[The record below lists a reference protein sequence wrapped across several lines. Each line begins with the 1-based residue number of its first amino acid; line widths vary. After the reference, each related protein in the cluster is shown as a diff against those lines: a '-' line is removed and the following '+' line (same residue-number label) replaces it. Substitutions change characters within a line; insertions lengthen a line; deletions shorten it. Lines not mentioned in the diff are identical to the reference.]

1 MDSGSASSLNRE
13 IGANVLRS
21 RIASI
26 GVVLLV
32 TGCASAPTGPN
43 VTVLPGDEKSL
54 EEFQGDDTT
63 CRQWASQ
70 QSGAT
75 ATQGST
81 SNSPAWSSA
90 AQRSYDLAYAQCMY
104 TKGNQVPIT
113 NSLQAGLVPI
123 SRAWQEEAEKV
134 ALSRVRLTTERA
146 QTAECSRL
154 GVVSDESL
162 KDLRRKILKA
172 GGDTGVLAF
181 EVDDPSKADAEVFR
195 CAAANAQLGIP
206 VPPAGTPPP
215 PPPGAQ
221 R

>member
-1 MDSGSASSLNRE
+1 M
-13 IGANVLRS
+13 LRS
-21 RIASI
+21 GIASI
-26 GVVLLV
+26 GVALIV

-43 VTVLPGDEKSL
+43 VTVLPGDEKTL
-54 EEFQGDDTT
+54 EEFQGDDTA

-70 QSGAT
+70 QSGTT

-81 SNSPAWSSA
+81 SNGSALSSGSS
-90 AQRSYDLAYAQCMY
+90 QRGYDLAYAQCMY
-104 TKGNQVPIT
+104 TKGNQVPIS
-113 NSLQAGLVPI
+113 NSLQAGLVPV
-123 SRAWQEEAEKV
+123 SREWQEEAEKV

-146 QTAECSRL
+146 LPAECARL
-154 GVVSDESL
+154 GVVSDNSL

-181 EVDDPSKADAEVFR
+181 EADDPAKADAEVFR
-195 CAAANAQLGIP
+195 CAAANTQIGVP

-215 PPPGAQ
+215 PPPGAS

>member
-1 MDSGSASSLNRE
+1 
-13 IGANVLRS
+13 VLRS
-21 RIASI
+21 GIASI
-26 GVVLLV
+26 GVALLV
-32 TGCASAPTGPN
+32 TGCASAPTGPS

-70 QSGAT
+70 QSGMTT
-75 ATQGST
+75 AQGSS

-90 AQRSYDLAYAQCMY
+90 PVQRSYDLAYAQCMF
-104 TKGNQVPIT
+104 TKGNQVPIS

-123 SRAWQEEAEKV
+123 SREWQEEAEKV

-146 QTAECSRL
+146 LPAECTRL

-195 CAAANAQLGIP
+195 CAPANAQLGIP
-206 VPPAGTPPP
+206 VPPSGTPPP
-215 PPPGAQ
+215 PPPGASS

>member
-1 MDSGSASSLNRE
+1 M
-13 IGANVLRS
+13 LRS
-21 RIASI
+21 WIASI
-26 GVVLLV
+26 GIALLV
-32 TGCASAPTGPN
+32 TGCASAPTGPS

-90 AQRSYDLAYAQCMY
+90 AQHSYDLAYAQCMY

-195 CAAANAQLGIP
+195 CTTANAQLGIP
-206 VPPAGTPPP
+206 VPPAGMPPP
-215 PPPGAQ
+215 PPPGGQ

>member
-1 MDSGSASSLNRE
+1 M
-13 IGANVLRS
+13 LRS

-26 GVVLLV
+26 GIALLV
-32 TGCASAPTGPN
+32 TGCASAPTGPS
-43 VTVLPGDEKSL
+43 VTVLPGDEKTL
-54 EEFQGDDTT
+54 EEFQADDTA

-75 ATQGST
+75 TAQGST
-81 SNSPAWSSA
+81 SPAWSSA
-90 AQRSYDLAYAQCMY
+90 PVQRSYDLAYAQCMF
-104 TKGNQVPIT
+104 TKGNQVPIS

-123 SRAWQEEAEKV
+123 SREWQEEAEKV
-134 ALSRVRLTTERA
+134 ALSRVRLTTERVP
-146 QTAECSRL
+146 AECTRL

-162 KDLRRKILKA
+162 RDLRRKILKA

-195 CAAANAQLGIP
+195 CAPANAQLGIP
-206 VPPAGTPPP
+206 VPPSGTPPP
-215 PPPGAQ
+215 PPPGASS

>member
-1 MDSGSASSLNRE
+1 M
-13 IGANVLRS
+13 LRLG
-21 RIASI
+21 IASI
-26 GVVLLV
+26 GVALLV

-43 VTVLPGDEKSL
+43 VTVLPGDEKTL

-81 SNSPAWSSA
+81 SNGSTLSSA
-90 AQRSYDLAYAQCMY
+90 SSQRSYDLAYAQCMY
-104 TKGNQVPIT
+104 TKGNQVPIS
-113 NSLQAGLVPI
+113 NSLQAGLVPV
-123 SRAWQEEAEKV
+123 SREWQEEAEKA

-146 QTAECSRL
+146 LPSECARI
-154 GVVSDESL
+154 GVVSDDSL

-181 EVDDPSKADAEVFR
+181 EADDPAKADAEVFR
-195 CAAANAQLGIP
+195 CAAANAQIGVP

-215 PPPGAQ
+215 PPPGAS